1 MPKTKDG
8 LPILAFASA
17 ADWEAWLAAQP
28 MTSPGLW
35 LKLAKKE
42 SGIASVSQAEAVESA
57 LCYGWIDGQGQSLD
71 AQHWLARF
79 TPRKTRSKWSEKNRT
94 KLLALIKQGRMR
106 PSGLAEVERAKA
118 DGRWDAA
125 YPSPRTATVPDDLQR
140 ALDRSPKARRMFAAL
155 DGANRYAILHRL
167 HDAKKAETRAERIK
181 KYVAMLVR
189 GETIHPPRRAR
200 AKE

>member
-1 MPKTKDG
+1 MPKTKDS

-71 AQHWLARF
+71 AWYWLARF
-79 TPRKTRSKWSEKNRT
+79 TPRKARSKWSEKNRT
-94 KLLALIKQGRMR
+94 KALALIKQGRMR

-125 YPSPRTATVPDDLQR
+125 YPSPSKATVPDDLQR
-140 ALDRSPKARRMFAAL
+140 ALDRSPKARRMFDAL

-167 HDAKKAETRAERIK
+167 HDAKKPETRTERIK
-181 KYVAMLVR
+181 TYVAMLAR

>member
-17 ADWEAWLAAQP
+17 ADWEAWLEAQP

-42 SGIASVSQAEAVESA
+42 SGIESVSQPEAVEGA

-71 AQHWLARF
+71 ARYWLARF
-79 TPRKTRSKWSEKNRT
+79 TPRKARSKWSEKNRT
-94 KLLALIKQGRMR
+94 KALALIKQGRMR
-106 PSGLAEVERAKA
+106 PSGLAEVERAKG
-118 DGRWDAA
+118 DGRWAAA
-125 YPSPRTATVPDDLQR
+125 YPSPSKATVPDDLRR
-140 ALDRSPKARRMFAAL
+140 ALDRAPKARRMFDTL

-167 HDAKKAETRAERIK
+167 HDARKPETRAERIK
-181 KYVAMLVR
+181 KYVAMLAC
-189 GETIHPPRRAR
+189 GETIHPPRRTR
-200 AKE
+200 VKE

>member
-17 ADWEAWLAAQP
+17 ADWEAWLEAQP
-28 MTSPGLW
+28 MTSSGLW

-42 SGIASVSQAEAVESA
+42 AGIDSVSQPEAVEGA
-57 LCYGWIDGQGQSLD
+57 LCFGWIDGQGQSLD
-71 AQHWLARF
+71 ARYWLQRF
-79 TPRKTRSKWSEKNRT
+79 TPRKARSKWSQKNRT
-94 KLLALIKQGRMR
+94 KALALIKQGRMR

-125 YPSPRTATVPDDLQR
+125 YPSPSKATVPDDLQR
-140 ALDRSPKARRMFAAL
+140 ALDRVPKARRMFETL
-155 DGANRYAILHRL
+155 DGANRYAILHRV
-167 HDAKKAETRAERIK
+167 HDAKKAETRAGRIE
-181 KYVAMLVR
+181 KYVAMLAR
-189 GETIHPPRRAR
+189 GETIHPPRRPR